1 MKSQPSDIKQCLI
14 SLLLLASVVSPRA
27 LYGQE
32 PAPTHNDQDDKVRI
46 TVNLVQIDVTVTD
59 SKGRPVTDL
68 KPEDFEILEE
78 GRPQK
83 ITNFSYVTTPTNPP
97 TMAPSP
103 LSLSLPAADAT
114 KDKKSH
120 AKTLAVPAPVA
131 PAHLRPEKVRRTIA
145 LVVDDLGL
153 SHESSVRV
161 RQALGK
167 FVDEQVQPGDLVA
180 VIRTGAGMGA
190 LQQFTTDARLLH
202 AAIDRIRY
210 NLGSRSDVSTFAPV
224 GNDGIAAQINDSS
237 LAIRYGGGQ
246 DKTRDERGGASFTR
260 SPGQETDQFR
270 EELFSVGTLGALNFI
285 VRGVKDLPGRKS
297 VVLFSDG
304 FKMYSEDPGNRRVL
318 DNLQRLT
325 DLANRA
331 SVVVYTIDPRGVQ
344 YLGMTAADNMNSPL
358 GTFDPTKEKPV
369 DTSKMSEDTIAR
381 LGGEDA
387 AAAYARRSQ
396 LKPADP
402 FFSHVDNIEQAIADR
417 GTNFFE
423 TQQGLSYLSTQTGG
437 LLIKNNNDL
446 GGAMRRVLN
455 DQAGFYL
462 LGYRPE
468 DPKSLAAG
476 GTRRFHNI
484 AVNIKRPGLHVRT
497 RKGFYGFTD
506 EEAKRPVRRTASE
519 QLFAALTSPFNS
531 GDISLRMTALF
542 GYDPQRG
549 PFTQSLLHI
558 SAKDLTFTRN
568 PNGMRDA
575 VIDIMAVTFG
585 DNGKVIDQDDRAYA
599 IHVDEKEFERVN
611 RAGLVYIVTLPIKK
625 SGAYQLRIAVRD
637 HATQKV
643 GSANQFIEVPDIK
656 KGRLTLSGIS
666 LRGVSPGSTPG
677 RVGQMQ
683 VSAVTNTNGTDVN
696 DPQPGPAARRMQA
709 GMILNYACFIYN
721 AQLEKSTQLP
731 QLLTQVRLFR
741 DGQMIYAGQLNN
753 YKLPPQA
760 DLKQLTAGGTLQ
772 LGSSL
777 EPGEYVLQIVAV
789 DRLAKDDRRLATQW
803 IDFEVMNK

>member
-1 MKSQPSDIKQCLI
+1 MNLQRSGSKQCLFSVLLSA
-14 SLLLLASVVSPRA
+14 SLLYPSA
-27 LYGQE
+27 LCGQQ
-32 PAPTHNDQDDKVRI
+32 PSAPHNDQDDVVRV

-68 KPEDFEILEE
+68 NPEDFEILEE

-83 ITNFSYVTTPTNPP
+83 LTNFSYVTPP
-97 TMAPSP
+97 TSLASVAQAPVP
-103 LSLSLPAADAT
+103 LSLPTTDN
-114 KDKKSH
+114 KKSN
-120 AKTLAVPAPVA
+120 AKILAVPAPV
-131 PAHLRPEKVRRTIA
+131 PAANLRPEKVRRTIA

-161 RQALGK
+161 RQALKK
-167 FVDEQVQPGDLVA
+167 FVDEQVLPGDLVA

-190 LQQFTTDARLLH
+190 LQQFTTDARLLY
-202 AAIDRIRY
+202 AAIDRVRY
-210 NLGSRSDVSTFAPV
+210 NLGSRSDISTFAPV
-224 GNDGIAAQINDSS
+224 GSDGIAAQLNDSS

-260 SPGQETDQFR
+260 LPGQEINQFR

-285 VRGVKDLPGRKS
+285 VRGLRDLPGRKS

-331 SVVVYTIDPRGVQ
+331 SVVFYTIDPRGVQ

-358 GTFDPTKEKPV
+358 GTLDPTNEKPV
-369 DTSKMSEDTIAR
+369 DTSKMSDETIAR

-387 AAAYARRSQ
+387 AAAYAKRSQ

-402 FFSHVDNIEQAIADR
+402 FFSHLDNIEQAINDR
-417 GTNFFE
+417 RTNFFE
-423 TQQGLSYLSTQTGG
+423 TQQGLSYLATQTGG
-437 LLIKNNNDL
+437 FLVKNNNDL
-446 GGAMRRVLN
+446 GGALRRVLN

-462 LGYRPE
+462 LGYRPQ
-468 DPKSLAAG
+468 DPKSLAAD

-484 AVNIKRPGLHVRT
+484 SVTVKRPGVHVRT

-531 GDISLRMTALF
+531 GAIALRMTALF

-558 SAKDLTFTRN
+558 NASDLNFTRN
-568 PNGMRDA
+568 ANGMRDA

-599 IHVDEKEFERVN
+599 IHVADNEFEQVN

-625 SGAYQLRIAVRD
+625 PGAYQLRIAVRD
-637 HATQKV
+637 QATQRV
-643 GSANQFIEVPDIK
+643 GSANQFIDVPDLK

-666 LRGVSPGSTPG
+666 LRGVIPSSTANTSA
-677 RVGQMQ
+677 QMQ
-683 VSAVTNTNGTDVN
+683 LSTTSSTNAFDAK
-696 DPQPGPAARRMQA
+696 DPQPGPAARRMRA
-709 GMILNYACFIYN
+709 GMVLNYAYFIYN
-721 AQLEKSTQLP
+721 AQLDKSTRSP
-731 QLLTQVRLFR
+731 HILTQVRLFR
-741 DGQMIYAGQLNN
+741 DGQMIYAGRLNN
-753 YKLPPQA
+753 YELPAKA
-760 DLKQLTAGGTLQ
+760 DLKQLTAGGTLK

-777 EPGEYVLQIVAV
+777 EPGEYVLQVVAV
-789 DRLAKDDRRLATQW
+789 DRLAKDDRQLATQW
-803 IDFEVMNK
+803 IDFEIMNK